1 MSTPDAI
8 LLHACCG
15 PCSITSVLRLVDMG
29 FAPTL
34 YFYNPNIHPL
44 TEYLRRREG
53 LLAVAQRL
61 NVPVILPDQ
70 DELGLVP
77 PGSPAPVPLGDAEGV
92 LPAAADL
99 LSDVSDDPAAD
110 LSAADP
116 ARWLLAVAGLGP
128 DMNDMSRRCALCY
141 DLRLARSAR
150 AARTLGFARFSSTL
164 LYSRYQNHQAILE
177 SGQRHAGQGL
187 DFVGEDFRPGWHEGI
202 RLSKEWEIYRQ
213 PYCGCV
219 LSEHD
224 RYRKKIAL
232 KSEGAETGFA
242 GS

>member
-15 PCSITSVLRLVDMG
+15 PCSITPVLRLLDLG
-29 FAPTL
+29 LAPTL

-61 NVPVILPDQ
+61 SVPVILPDQ
-70 DELGLVP
+70 DEIEA
-77 PGSPAPVPLGDAEGV
+77 PAPAGSVLGVPAPGA
-92 LPAAADL
+92 PAAHAGAASLGELAPAPADPAL
-99 LSDVSDDPAAD
+99 DPAAD

-116 ARWLLAVAGLGP
+116 ARWLLAVAVLGP

-150 AARTLGFARFSSTL
+150 AARQLGFVRFSSTL
-164 LYSRYQNHQAILE
+164 LYSRYQNHQAILDA
-177 SGQRHAGQGL
+177 GQRHAGQGL
-187 DFVGEDFRPGWHEGI
+187 DFLGEDFRVGWHEGI

-232 KSEGAETGFA
+232 KA
-242 GS
+242 

>member
-1 MSTPDAI
+1 MPTAVSQVAPPVVSPGVSSGVSPGEPSIEPAAHAQAI

-15 PCSITSVLRLVDMG
+15 PCSITPVLRLQDQG
-29 FAPTL
+29 LAPTL

-70 DELGLVP
+70 LHPASGELG
-77 PGSPAPVPLGDAEGV
+77 
-92 LPAAADL
+92 
-99 LSDVSDDPAAD
+99 
-110 LSAADP
+110 AADP
-116 ARWLLAVAGLGP
+116 AVWLQAMAALGP
-128 DMNDMSRRCALCY
+128 DMNDMARRCPLCY
-141 DLRLARSAR
+141 DLRLSR
-150 AARTLGFARFSSTL
+150 AAQAARELGFTRFSSTL
-164 LYSRYQNHQAILE
+164 LYSKYQNHQAILDA
-177 SGQRHAGQGL
+177 GARHAGHGL
-187 DFVGEDFRPGWHEGI
+187 EFLGEDFRPGWDEGI

-232 KSEGAETGFA
+232 KA
-242 GS
+242 